1 MGCQAEGFKPSRGR
15 RRPGANECTTRLSRR
30 PTGRI
35 GETLPHHFWRLDE
48 GTGGWQRTPETEGW
62 CEVSSGGD
70 FDVESSNDRKWY
82 TLYDKVYAREN
93 LEQAWKKV
101 KANRGKP
108 GWDRESI
115 DQFAENWLANLGE
128 IHRLLKEKRY
138 TPPPV
143 LRVNIPKEV
152 DNQGKVLKF
161 RPLGVPTV
169 RDRVAQQAVVQVARS
184 SRRCSATAIPGTD
197 RGVARIRRSHRF
209 ASITK
214 RDIAG
219 WSMPTSRTSSGRWI
233 MTC

>member
-1 MGCQAEGFKPSRGR
+1 VEG
-15 RRPGANECTTRLSRR
+15 
-30 PTGRI
+30 
-35 GETLPHHFWRLDE
+35 
-48 GTGGWQRTPETEGW
+48 
-62 CEVSSGGD
+62 SS
-70 FDVESSNDRKWY
+70 DRKWY

-115 DQFAENWLANLGE
+115 DQFAENWSANLGE

-152 DNQGKVLKF
+152 DKQGKVIKS

-169 RDRVAQQAVVQVARS
+169 RDRIAQQAAVQVIGPIFEAMFCDCNTGYRPGRS
-184 SRRCSATAIPGTD
+184 THTAIAQIRQYYDEGYRWVVD
-197 RGVARIRRSHRF
+197 ADIQDFFGALDHDLLMGFVREKIVDGSVLGLIRAWLKAGVVEDMKLKTVTTGSPQGGLCEASHKPPY
-209 ASITK
+209 AK
-214 RDIAG
+214 
-219 WSMPTSRTSSGRWI
+219 
-233 MTC
+233 